1 MDENREI
8 EQRRRKREERRKRQ
22 LLKEKIS
29 LVGGTALIVVLII
42 LSLIL
47 KGCDKGE
54 KQEEQ
59 SVSLDFEVVEDP
71 TRVTLVAAGDNLY
84 HKPLVETGQNDSGVW
99 NYDGV
104 YENVK
109 KVIQEADL
117 AVVNQ
122 ETVFVADRNNISG
135 YPAFGTPTEVGDALV
150 NAGFDVIQHASNHT
164 YDKQS
169 QGIMESIQFWK
180 EKHPE
185 ITVLGIHDSQE
196 AQDQIAVVEKNGIKI
211 GMLNYTYNLNGNTL
225 PADKQYLVDVW
236 DDEKVKNDVI
246 KAKEVSDCVICFL
259 HAGEE
264 YSTEPSEDM
273 EAKIQLLSEAGVDVT
288 IGAHP
293 HVMQK
298 YEVKTAANGHRM
310 LVYYSLGN
318 FVSTQQRP
326 ETLLGGLA
334 RLTLEKAADGTV
346 TFLEDYTLIPAV
358 MQYDSDPK
366 ARSVYLLSEYTE
378 EMAAKHRVHKYSS
391 EEFSLKWL
399 QERAAEIMGEGQ
411 TQQDSEV

>member
-185 ITVLGIHDSQE
+185 ITVLGIHESQE

-211 GMLNYTYNLNGNTL
+211 AMLNYTYNLNGNTL

-298 YEVKTAANGHRM
+298 YEVKTATNGHRM

-346 TFLEDYTLIPAV
+346 TFLEDYTLIPVV

>member
-8 EQRRRKREERRKRQ
+8 EERRRKREERRKRQ

-29 LVGGTALIVVLII
+29 LVGGTILIVILII
-42 LSLIL
+42 LSLVM
-47 KGCDKGE
+47 KGCDKEE
-54 KQEEQ
+54 KQEEK
-59 SVSLDFEVVEDP
+59 SVSLAFEVMEDP

-84 HKPLVETGQNDSGVW
+84 HKPLVETGQKDSGVW
-99 NYDGV
+99 NYDSV

-122 ETVFVADRNNISG
+122 ETVFVSDKNDISG

-150 NAGFDVIQHASNHT
+150 NTGFDVIQHASNHA

-169 QGIMESIQFWK
+169 QGVMESIQFWK

-196 AQDQIAVVEKNGIKI
+196 AQEQIAVVEKNGIKI
-211 GMLNYTYNLNGNTL
+211 AMLNYTYNLNGNTL
-225 PADKQYLVDVW
+225 PADKPYLVDVW
-236 DDEKVKNDVI
+236 NDEKVKNDVI
-246 KAKEVSDCVICFL
+246 KAKEVGDCVICFL

-273 EAKIQLLSEAGVDVT
+273 EAKIQLLSEVGVDVT

-298 YEVKTAANGHRM
+298 YEVKTAENGHRM

-326 ETLLGGLA
+326 ETLLGGIA
-334 RLTLEKAADGTV
+334 KLTLEKSADGTV
-346 TFLEDYTLIPAV
+346 RFLEDYTLIPVV

-366 ARSVYLLSEYTE
+366 ARAVYLLSDYTE
-378 EMAAKHRVHKYSS
+378 EMAEKHRVHKYTG

-399 QERAAEIMGEGQ
+399 QERAAKIMGEGQ
-411 TQQDSEV
+411 AQQDSEV